1 MRDIGSWFREQLGGR
16 VQKLSVSS
24 GLSCPNRDGSLGTGG
39 CTFCLNRAFTPSYAD
54 PSLSIGRQLEA
65 GKQFFANKTAG
76 KQVPAHSKTATP
88 RYLAYFQSY
97 SNTYAP
103 LPELE
108 RIYEEAL
115 SVPDVA
121 GLVIATRPDCITPAL
136 LDYLERLSRRTF
148 LLIEYGI
155 ESANDDTLRR
165 IHRGHTFKQ
174 SQQAVRLTAE
184 RGIHVGGHVILGFP
198 WEDRPEL
205 MRQAD
210 LIAQLPL
217 TTLKLH
223 QLQIIRGTEMA
234 RQYEAAPWPMP
245 TAQEYADLVVEYV
258 SHLPQSLIL
267 DRFVC
272 QSPPEMVIAPRW
284 GIKSSEFDKLL
295 HLQPDSMTTPSL
307 SNNP

>member
-1 MRDIGSWFREQLGGR
+1 MRDIGSWFRQQLGGR

-24 GLSCPNRDGSLGTGG
+24 GVSCPNRDGSLGTGG
-39 CTFCLNRAFTPSYAD
+39 CTFCLNQAFTPSYAD
-54 PSLSIGRQLEA
+54 PSLSITRQLEA
-65 GKQFFANKTAG
+65 GKQFFAKRA
-76 KQVPAHSKTATP
+76 ASK
-88 RYLAYFQSY
+88 RVCYLAYFQSY

-103 LPELE
+103 LSELE

-115 SVPDVA
+115 SVSDVA
-121 GLVIATRPDCITPAL
+121 GLVIATRPDCISPAL

-165 IHRGHTFKQ
+165 IHRGHTFRQ
-174 SQQAVRLTAE
+174 SQQAVCLTAE
-184 RGIHVGGHVILGFP
+184 RGIRVGGHIILGFP

-245 TAQEYADLVVEYV
+245 TAQEYADLVAEYV
-258 SHLPQSLIL
+258 GRLPQSLIL
-267 DRFVC
+267 DRFVS
-272 QSPPEMVIAPRW
+272 QSPPQMVIAPRW
-284 GIKSSEFDKLL
+284 GIKSSEFDKLI
-295 HLQPDSMTTPSL
+295 QGRGG
-307 SNNP
+307 

>member
-1 MRDIGSWFREQLGGR
+1 MRDIGSWFRQQLGGR

-24 GLSCPNRDGSLGTGG
+24 GVSCPNRDGSLGTGG
-39 CTFCLNRAFTPSYAD
+39 CTFCLNQAFTPSYAD
-54 PSLSIGRQLEA
+54 PSLSITRQLEA
-65 GKQFFANKTAG
+65 GKQFFAKRA
-76 KQVPAHSKTATP
+76 ASKRV

-103 LPELE
+103 LSELE

-115 SVPDVA
+115 SVRDVA

-174 SQQAVRLTAE
+174 SQQAVCLTAE
-184 RGIHVGGHVILGFP
+184 RGIRVGGHIILGFP

-245 TAQEYADLVVEYV
+245 TAQEYADLVAEYV
-258 SHLPQSLIL
+258 GRLPQSLIL
-267 DRFVC
+267 DRFVS
-272 QSPPEMVIAPRW
+272 QSPPQMVIAPRW
-284 GIKSSEFDKLL
+284 GIKSSEFDKLI
-295 HLQPDSMTTPSL
+295 QGRGG
-307 SNNP
+307 

>member
-1 MRDIGSWFREQLGGR
+1 MRDIGSWFRQQLGGR

-24 GLSCPNRDGSLGTGG
+24 GVSCPNRDGSLGTGG
-39 CTFCLNRAFTPSYAD
+39 CTFCLNQAFTPSYAD
-54 PSLSIGRQLEA
+54 PLLSITRQLEA
-65 GKQFFANKTAG
+65 GKQFFAKKA
-76 KQVPAHSKTATP
+76 ASKRV

-103 LPELE
+103 LSELE

-115 SVPDVA
+115 SVRDVA

-155 ESANDDTLRR
+155 ESANDGTLRR

-174 SQQAVRLTAE
+174 SQQAVCLTAE
-184 RGIHVGGHVILGFP
+184 RGIRVGGHIILGFP
-198 WEDRPEL
+198 WEDQPEL

-234 RQYEAAPWPMP
+234 RQYEAHPWPMP
-245 TAQEYADLVVEYV
+245 TAQEYAGLVAEYV
-258 SHLPQSLIL
+258 GRLPQSLIL
-267 DRFVC
+267 DRFVS
-272 QSPPEMVIAPRW
+272 QSPPQMVIAPRW

-295 HLQPDSMTTPSL
+295 HLQPDSLTTPSL

>member
-1 MRDIGSWFREQLGGR
+1 MRDIGSWFRQQLGGR

-24 GLSCPNRDGSLGTGG
+24 GVSCPNRDGSLGTDG
-39 CTFCLNRAFTPSYAD
+39 CTFCLNQAFTPSYAD
-54 PSLSIGRQLEA
+54 PSLSITRQLEA
-65 GKQFFANKTAG
+65 GKQFFAKKTA
-76 KQVPAHSKTATP
+76 SK
-88 RYLAYFQSY
+88 RVCYLAYFQSY

-103 LPELE
+103 LSELE

-115 SVPDVA
+115 SVSDVA
-121 GLVIATRPDCITPAL
+121 GLVIATRPDCISPAL

-174 SQQAVRLTAE
+174 SQQAVCLTAE
-184 RGIHVGGHVILGFP
+184 RGIRVGGHIILGFP

-234 RQYEAAPWPMP
+234 RQYEAHPWPMP
-245 TAQEYADLVVEYV
+245 TAQEYADLVAEYV
-258 SHLPQSLIL
+258 GRLPQSLIL
-267 DRFVC
+267 DRFVS
-272 QSPPEMVIAPRW
+272 QSPPQMVIAPRW
-284 GIKSSEFDKLL
+284 GIKSSEFDKLI
-295 HLQPDSMTTPSL
+295 QGRGG
-307 SNNP
+307 

>member
-1 MRDIGSWFREQLGGR
+1 MRDIGSWFRQQLGGR

-24 GLSCPNRDGSLGTGG
+24 GVSCPNRDGSLGTGG
-39 CTFCLNRAFTPSYAD
+39 CTFCLNQAFTPSYAD
-54 PSLSIGRQLEA
+54 PSLSITRQLEA
-65 GKQFFANKTAG
+65 GKQFFAKRA
-76 KQVPAHSKTATP
+76 ASKRV

-103 LPELE
+103 FSELE

-115 SVPDVA
+115 SVRDVA
-121 GLVIATRPDCITPAL
+121 GLVIATRPDCISPAL

-165 IHRGHTFKQ
+165 IHRGHTFRQ
-174 SQQAVRLTAE
+174 SQQAVCLTAE
-184 RGIHVGGHVILGFP
+184 RGIRVGGHIILGFP

-245 TAQEYADLVVEYV
+245 TAQEYADLVAEYV
-258 SHLPQSLIL
+258 GHLPQSLIL
-267 DRFVC
+267 DRFVS
-272 QSPPEMVIAPRW
+272 QSPPQMVIAPRW
-284 GIKSSEFDKLL
+284 GIKSSEFDKLI
-295 HLQPDSMTTPSL
+295 QGRGG
-307 SNNP
+307 

>member
-1 MRDIGSWFREQLGGR
+1 MRDIGSWFRQQLGGR

-24 GLSCPNRDGSLGTGG
+24 GVSCPNRDGSLGTGG
-39 CTFCLNRAFTPSYAD
+39 CTFCLNQAFTPSYAD
-54 PSLSIGRQLEA
+54 PSLSITRQLEA
-65 GKQFFANKTAG
+65 GKQFFAKKTA
-76 KQVPAHSKTATP
+76 SKRV

-103 LPELE
+103 LSELE

-115 SVPDVA
+115 SVRDVA
-121 GLVIATRPDCITPAL
+121 GLVIATRPDCISPAL

-165 IHRGHTFKQ
+165 IHRGHTFRQ
-174 SQQAVRLTAE
+174 SQQAVCLTAE
-184 RGIHVGGHVILGFP
+184 RGIRVGGHIILGFP
-198 WEDRPEL
+198 WEDQPEL

-245 TAQEYADLVVEYV
+245 TAQEYADLVAEYV
-258 SHLPQSLIL
+258 GRLPQSLIL
-267 DRFVC
+267 DRFVS
-272 QSPPEMVIAPRW
+272 QSPPQMVIAPRW

-295 HLQPDSMTTPSL
+295 HLQPDSLTTPSL

>member
-1 MRDIGSWFREQLGGR
+1 MRDIGSWFRQQLGGR

-24 GLSCPNRDGSLGTGG
+24 GVSCPNRDGSLGTGG
-39 CTFCLNRAFTPSYAD
+39 CTFCLNQAFTPSYAD
-54 PSLSIGRQLEA
+54 PSLSITRQLEA
-65 GKQFFANKTAG
+65 GKQFFAKKA
-76 KQVPAHSKTATP
+76 ASKRV

-103 LPELE
+103 LSELE

-115 SVPDVA
+115 SVSDVA

-165 IHRGHTFKQ
+165 IHRGHTFRQ
-174 SQQAVRLTAE
+174 SQQAVCLTAE
-184 RGIHVGGHVILGFP
+184 RGIRVGGHIILGFP

-234 RQYEAAPWPMP
+234 RQYEADPWPMP
-245 TAQEYADLVVEYV
+245 TAQEYAGLVAEYV
-258 SHLPQSLIL
+258 GRLPQSLIL
-267 DRFVC
+267 DRFVS
-272 QSPPEMVIAPRW
+272 QSPPQMVIAPRW

-295 HLQPDSMTTPSL
+295 HLQPDSLTTPSL

>member
-1 MRDIGSWFREQLGGR
+1 MRDIGSWFRQQLGGR

-24 GLSCPNRDGSLGTGG
+24 GVSCPNRDGSLGTGG
-39 CTFCLNRAFTPSYAD
+39 CTFCLNQAFTPSYAD
-54 PSLSIGRQLEA
+54 PSLSITRQLEA
-65 GKQFFANKTAG
+65 GKQFFAKKTA
-76 KQVPAHSKTATP
+76 SKRV

-103 LPELE
+103 FSELE

-115 SVPDVA
+115 SVRDVA

-174 SQQAVRLTAE
+174 SQQAVCLTAE
-184 RGIHVGGHVILGFP
+184 RGIRVGGHIILGFP

-245 TAQEYADLVVEYV
+245 TAQEYADLVAEYV
-258 SHLPQSLIL
+258 GRLPQSLIL
-267 DRFVC
+267 DRFVS
-272 QSPPEMVIAPRW
+272 QSPPQMVIAPRW
-284 GIKSSEFDKLL
+284 GIKSSEFDKLI
-295 HLQPDSMTTPSL
+295 QGRGG
-307 SNNP
+307 

>member
-1 MRDIGSWFREQLGGR
+1 MRDIGSWFRQQLGGR

-24 GLSCPNRDGSLGTGG
+24 GVSCPNRDGSLGTGG
-39 CTFCLNRAFTPSYAD
+39 CTFCLNQAFTPSYAD
-54 PSLSIGRQLEA
+54 PSLSITRQLEA
-65 GKQFFANKTAG
+65 GKQFFAKKTA
-76 KQVPAHSKTATP
+76 SK
-88 RYLAYFQSY
+88 RVCYLAYFQSY

-103 LPELE
+103 FSELE

-115 SVPDVA
+115 SVRDVA
-121 GLVIATRPDCITPAL
+121 GLVIATRPDCISPAL

-174 SQQAVRLTAE
+174 SQQAVCLTAE
-184 RGIHVGGHVILGFP
+184 RGIRVGGHIILGFP

-245 TAQEYADLVVEYV
+245 TAQEYADLVAEYV
-258 SHLPQSLIL
+258 GRLPQSLIL
-267 DRFVC
+267 DRFVS
-272 QSPPEMVIAPRW
+272 QSPPQMVIAPRW
-284 GIKSSEFDKLL
+284 GIKSSEFDKLI
-295 HLQPDSMTTPSL
+295 QGRGG
-307 SNNP
+307 

>member
-1 MRDIGSWFREQLGGR
+1 MRDIGSWFRQQLGGR

-24 GLSCPNRDGSLGTGG
+24 GVSCPNRDGSLGTGG
-39 CTFCLNRAFTPSYAD
+39 CTFCLNQAFTPSYAD
-54 PSLSIGRQLEA
+54 PSLSITRQLEA
-65 GKQFFANKTAG
+65 GKQFFAKKTA
-76 KQVPAHSKTATP
+76 SKRV

-103 LPELE
+103 LSELE

-115 SVPDVA
+115 SVRDVA

-174 SQQAVRLTAE
+174 SQQAVCLTAE
-184 RGIHVGGHVILGFP
+184 RGIRVGGHIILGFP

-223 QLQIIRGTEMA
+223 QLQITRGTEMA

-245 TAQEYADLVVEYV
+245 TAQEYADLVAEYV
-258 SHLPQSLIL
+258 GRLPQSLIL
-267 DRFVC
+267 DRFVS
-272 QSPPEMVIAPRW
+272 QSPPQMVIAPRW

>member
-1 MRDIGSWFREQLGGR
+1 MRDIGSWFRQQLGGR

-24 GLSCPNRDGSLGTGG
+24 GVSCPNRDGSLGTGG
-39 CTFCLNRAFTPSYAD
+39 CTFCLNQAFTPSYAD
-54 PSLSIGRQLEA
+54 PSLSITRQLEA
-65 GKQFFANKTAG
+65 GKQFFAKRAASTR
-76 KQVPAHSKTATP
+76 VC
-88 RYLAYFQSY
+88 YLAYFQSY

-103 LPELE
+103 LSELE

-115 SVPDVA
+115 SVSDVA
-121 GLVIATRPDCITPAL
+121 GLVIATRPDCISPAL

-165 IHRGHTFKQ
+165 IHRGHTFRQ
-174 SQQAVRLTAE
+174 SQQAVCLTAE
-184 RGIHVGGHVILGFP
+184 RGIRVGGHIILGFP

-245 TAQEYADLVVEYV
+245 TAQEYADLVAEYV
-258 SHLPQSLIL
+258 GRLPQSLIL
-267 DRFVC
+267 DRFVS
-272 QSPPEMVIAPRW
+272 QSPPQMVIAPRW
-284 GIKSSEFDKLL
+284 GIKSSEFDKLI
-295 HLQPDSMTTPSL
+295 QGRGG
-307 SNNP
+307 

>member
-1 MRDIGSWFREQLGGR
+1 MRDIGSWFRQQLGGR

-24 GLSCPNRDGSLGTGG
+24 GVSCPNRDGSLGTGG
-39 CTFCLNRAFTPSYAD
+39 CTFCLNQAFTPSYAD
-54 PSLSIGRQLEA
+54 PSLSITRQLEA
-65 GKQFFANKTAG
+65 GKQFFAKRA
-76 KQVPAHSKTATP
+76 ASKRV

-103 LPELE
+103 LSELE
-108 RIYEEAL
+108 RIYEETL
-115 SVPDVA
+115 SVSDVA

-174 SQQAVRLTAE
+174 SQQAVCLTAE
-184 RGIHVGGHVILGFP
+184 RGIHAGGHIILGFP

-234 RQYEAAPWPMP
+234 RQYEADPWPMP
-245 TAQEYADLVVEYV
+245 TAQEYADLVAEYV
-258 SHLPQSLIL
+258 GRLPQSLIL
-267 DRFVC
+267 DRFVS
-272 QSPPEMVIAPRW
+272 QSPPQMVIAPRW

-295 HLQPDSMTTPSL
+295 HLQPDSITDSKPQQ
-307 SNNP
+307 

>member
-1 MRDIGSWFREQLGGR
+1 MRDIGSWFRQQLGGR

-24 GLSCPNRDGSLGTGG
+24 GVSCPNRDGSLGTGG
-39 CTFCLNRAFTPSYAD
+39 CTFCLNQAFTPSYAD
-54 PSLSIGRQLEA
+54 PSLSITRQLEA
-65 GKQFFANKTAG
+65 GKQFFAKRA
-76 KQVPAHSKTATP
+76 ASKRV

-103 LPELE
+103 LSELE

-115 SVPDVA
+115 SVRDVA
-121 GLVIATRPDCITPAL
+121 GLVIATRPDCISPAL

-174 SQQAVRLTAE
+174 SQQAVCLTAE
-184 RGIHVGGHVILGFP
+184 RGIRVGGHIILGFP

-245 TAQEYADLVVEYV
+245 TAREYTALVLEYV

-267 DRFVC
+267 DRFVS
-272 QSPPEMVIAPRW
+272 QSPPQMVIAPRW
-284 GIKSSEFDKLL
+284 GIKSSEFDKLI
-295 HLQPDSMTTPSL
+295 QGRGG
-307 SNNP
+307 

>member
-1 MRDIGSWFREQLGGR
+1 MRDIGSWFRQQLGGR

-24 GLSCPNRDGSLGTGG
+24 GVSCPNRDGSLGTDG
-39 CTFCLNRAFTPSYAD
+39 CTFCLNQAFTPSYAD
-54 PSLSIGRQLEA
+54 PSLSITRQLEA
-65 GKQFFANKTAG
+65 GKQFFAKKTA
-76 KQVPAHSKTATP
+76 SKRV

-103 LPELE
+103 LSELE

-115 SVPDVA
+115 SVRDVA

-174 SQQAVRLTAE
+174 SQQAVCLTAE
-184 RGIHVGGHVILGFP
+184 RGIRVGGHIILGFP
-198 WEDRPEL
+198 WEERPEL

-234 RQYEAAPWPMP
+234 RQYEAHPWPMP
-245 TAQEYADLVVEYV
+245 TAQEYADLVAEYV
-258 SHLPQSLIL
+258 GRLPQSLIL
-267 DRFVC
+267 DRFVS
-272 QSPPEMVIAPRW
+272 QSPPQMVIAPRW

-295 HLQPDSMTTPSL
+295 QGRGG
-307 SNNP
+307 